1 MALLRLK
8 SLSLSFGG
16 NPLFSSIELA
26 IQHNERIAL
35 VGRNGAG
42 KSTLLKV
49 IGGTVTADSGEIVRT
64 QGLRVAYLQQDVPQA
79 LSGTIYSVV
88 ALGLPEVGQWLADYQ
103 AESSLLATGDGDA
116 ERLARIQ
123 EKLDASDGWQL
134 GQKVAETLSRMQLD
148 PDTEFSHLSG
158 GMKRR
163 VLLARAL
170 LDEPDILLLD
180 EPTNHL
186 DIPAI
191 EWLEEHVNGL
201 RCTLIFVTHDRSFLR
216 KIATR
221 IVELDRG
228 QLTDWPGNY
237 DTYLSG
243 KAEMLETEAKQN
255 ALFDKKLAQEEVWI
269 RQGIKARRTRNEG
282 RVRALKKLRDERKQ
296 RIDVTGKAN
305 LQVNASGQSG
315 KMVIEAT
322 DLCFAHGDNKLVR
335 DFSTTIMRGDKI
347 GIIGANGIGKSTL
360 IRLLLGTLEPDSGTI
375 RIGTNLDIAYFDQ
388 LRTALNPSLSAMEN
402 VSDGRDMIE
411 INGET
416 RHIISYM
423 QDFLFPPDRARAPIT
438 ALSGGETNRLM
449 LAKLF
454 LKPSNLLVLDE
465 PTNDLDV
472 ETLELLESLVSDYKG
487 TAMLISHDREFLDNT
502 VTSTIVFERAGV
514 IREYVGGYSDWL
526 HQRAAEFKG
535 DNSKSKSSNKAAA
548 TKTPAASKKPKPV
561 KLSYKDQRE
570 LDQLPRDIEV
580 LENRLAELEKIMGQ
594 PDFYSGAQDT
604 ESVISESTEVNKSL
618 EVAFER
624 WAELEEKTKPL

>member
-8 SLSLSFGG
+8 SLSISFGG
-16 NPLFSSIELA
+16 NPLLSDIELA
-26 IQHNERIAL
+26 IQSNERIAL

-49 IGGTVTADSGEIVRT
+49 IGGMMIADSGEIVRT
-64 QGLRVAYLQQDVPQA
+64 QGLRVAYLQQDVPQD
-79 LSGTIYSVV
+79 LSGSIYSVV
-88 ALGLPEVGQWLADYQ
+88 ALGLPDVGQWLADYQ
-103 AESSLLATGDGDA
+103 AESSLMATGGGNA
-116 ERLARIQ
+116 ERLASIQ
-123 EKLDASDGWQL
+123 GKLDASDGWQL
-134 GQKVAETLSRMQLD
+134 AQKVAETLSRMQLD
-148 PDTEFSHLSG
+148 PDAEFSQLSG

-163 VLLARAL
+163 VLLARSL

-191 EWLEEHVNGL
+191 EWLEEHINSL
-201 RCTLIFVTHDRSFLR
+201 RCTLVFITHDRSFLR
-216 KIATR
+216 KLATR
-221 IVELDRG
+221 IIELDRG

-243 KAEMLETEAKQN
+243 KAEFLETEAKQN

-282 RVRALKKLRDERKQ
+282 RVRALKKLREERKQ
-296 RIDVTGKAN
+296 RIEVTGKAN

-315 KMVIEAT
+315 KMVLEAT
-322 DLCFAHGDNKLVR
+322 DLSFAHGDNPLVR
-335 DFSTTIMRGDKI
+335 NFSTTIMRGDKI
-347 GIIGANGIGKSTL
+347 GIIGPNGIGKSTL
-360 IRLLLGTLEPDSGTI
+360 IKLLLGSLEPDSGSVRT
-375 RIGTNLDIAYFDQ
+375 GTNLDIAYFDQ
-388 LRTALNPSLSAMEN
+388 LRTALNPSLSAMDN
-402 VSDGRDMIE
+402 VSDGRDMIG

-454 LKPSNLLVLDE
+454 LRPSNLLVLDE

-472 ETLELLESLVSDYKG
+472 ETLELLESLVSEYKG

-526 HQRAAEFKG
+526 HQRSTEFG
-535 DNSKSKSSNKAAA
+535 TNSKSKGTEKSTTKETTIATNKKAKA
-548 TKTPAASKKPKPV
+548 V

-570 LDQLPRDIEV
+570 LDQLPQDIEA
-580 LENRLAELEKIMGQ
+580 LENKLAELEKTMSQ
-594 PDFYSGAQDT
+594 PDFYSGTHDT
-604 ESVISESTEVNKSL
+604 ESVISESGEISKSL
-618 EVAFER
+618 ESAFER
-624 WAELEEKTKPL
+624 WAELEDKTKPQ